1 MRSTSTRTLISIELW
16 CASLTRACTVSRSP
30 MYTGARKLISSI
42 VAVTT
47 RRRACFTAAMP
58 AAVSTSRMIVP
69 PCT

>member
-1 MRSTSTRTLISIELW
+1 
-16 CASLTRACTVSRSP
+16 
-30 MYTGARKLISSI
+30 MYTGARKLISSM

-69 PCT
+69 PCTYPELFACSISIATESSVSDSDGRRAA